1 MFREHREAGHLYH
14 EMRMPAAA
22 PVNTHTDFAARND
35 LVELHTGLVH
45 FLARRLHRT
54 LADGA
59 ELDELVSAGMV
70 GLLAAAESFDVER
83 GLAFSTLATMRVR
96 GAMLDELRR
105 LDCVPRSVRA
115 KARQLR
121 DVHNLLGHRLGRT
134 PEPREIAA
142 EAGIDLPTFWRWQD
156 DIHIG
161 ATCRIDAPYED
172 TPDGE
177 PSLGERLPDV
187 TPFDL
192 DLEIDREI
200 EREQLREAVAELGLV
215 EQRVLTMYFFEDYTL
230 AEIAPMIG
238 VTESG
243 ASRIRTRALRQL
255 RVCLSSRGFV
265 SAVAA

>member
-1 MFREHREAGHLYH
+1 
-14 EMRMPAAA
+14 MPSAA
-22 PVNTHTDFAARND
+22 PQNTPSDFTARDD

-54 LADGA
+54 LAGGA
-59 ELDELVSAGMV
+59 DLDELVSAGMV

-134 PEPREIAA
+134 PESREIAA

-161 ATCRIDAPYED
+161 ATCRTDAPYED

-177 PSLGERLPDV
+177 SSLSERLPDV
-187 TPFDL
+187 TFDL

-200 EREQLREAVAELGLV
+200 EREQLRDAVAELGLL
-215 EQRVLTMYFFEDYTL
+215 EQRVLTMYFFEECTL

-243 ASRIRTRALRQL
+243 ASRIRSRALRQL
-255 RVCLSSRGFV
+255 RACLSSRGFEP
-265 SAVAA
+265 AAAA

>member
-1 MFREHREAGHLYH
+1 
-14 EMRMPAAA
+14 MPACL
-22 PVNTHTDFAARND
+22 AARND

-70 GLLAAAESFDVER
+70 GLLAAAESFEVER
-83 GLAFSTLATMRVR
+83 GLAFSTFATTRVR

-105 LDCVPRSVRA
+105 LDRVPRSVRA

-121 DVHNLLGHRLGRT
+121 EAHNLLGHRLGRT
-134 PEPREIAA
+134 PEPREVAA
-142 EAGIDLPTFWRWQD
+142 EAGIDLPTLWRWQD
-156 DIHIG
+156 DIHTG
-161 ATCRIDAPYED
+161 ATCTIDAPYED
-172 TPDGE
+172 TPDSE
-177 PSLGERLPDV
+177 PSLGERLPD
-187 TPFDL
+187 PSFDL

-200 EREQLREAVAELGLV
+200 EREHLREAIAELGLV

-230 AEIAPMIG
+230 AEIAPIIG

-243 ASRIRTRALRQL
+243 ASRVRTRALRQL
-255 RVCLSSRGFV
+255 RERLSSRGFV
-265 SAVAA
+265 PAVAA

>member
-1 MFREHREAGHLYH
+1 
-14 EMRMPAAA
+14 MPTVA
-22 PVNTHTDFAARND
+22 PIHTRQDSDVADRND

-70 GLLAAAESFDVER
+70 GLLAAAESFDTAR
-83 GLAFSTLATMRVR
+83 GLAFSTFATTRVR

-105 LDCVPRSVRA
+105 LDRVPRSVRA
-115 KARQLR
+115 KARQLKEA
-121 DVHNLLGHRLGRT
+121 HNLLGHRLGRT
-134 PEPREIAA
+134 PEPREVAA

-156 DIHIG
+156 DIHTG
-161 ATCRIDAPYED
+161 ATCAIDAPYED

-187 TPFDL
+187 SFDL
-192 DLEIDREI
+192 DVELDREL
-200 EREQLREAVAELGLV
+200 EREQLREAIAELGQV
-215 EQRVLTMYFFEDYTL
+215 EQRVLTMYFFEEFTL
-230 AEIAPMIG
+230 AEIAPMLG

-255 RVCLSSRGFV
+255 RERLSSRGFV
-265 SAVAA
+265 PAAAA

>member
-1 MFREHREAGHLYH
+1 MFREQREVEHLSH
-14 EMRMPAAA
+14 EMTMPSAA
-22 PVNTHTDFAARND
+22 PLNTHADFTARDD

-59 ELDELVSAGMV
+59 DLDELVSAGMV

-105 LDCVPRSVRA
+105 LDRVPRSVRA
-115 KARQLR
+115 KARQLG

-134 PEPREIAA
+134 PEPREVAA

-156 DIHIG
+156 DIHTG

-177 PSLGERLPDV
+177 PSLSERLPDI
-187 TPFDL
+187 TFDL

-215 EQRVLTMYFFEDYTL
+215 EQRVLTMYFFEEYTL